1 MTGRRRTLIVLA
13 LVATAWGAAVSA
25 QERIAATGPETP
37 SASSTNYALDWV
49 VLDAN
54 GGGAAQST
62 TYRAGLTIGQTAV
75 GVTAGTAGQAE
86 MGFWYGVDR
95 ELFCDGFE
103 SGDSSAW
110 DLTVGG

>member
-1 MTGRRRTLIVLA
+1 MTGRRRTLIALA
-13 LVATAWGAAVSA
+13 LAATAWGSAVSA
-25 QERIAATGPETP
+25 QERVAATGPEAP

-54 GGGAAQST
+54 GGGATQSAS
-62 TYRAGLTIGQTAV
+62 YRAGVTIGQTAI

-86 MGFWYGVDR
+86 MGFWYGVER
-95 ELFCDGFE
+95 ELFRDGFE
-103 SGDSSAW
+103 SGNTSAW